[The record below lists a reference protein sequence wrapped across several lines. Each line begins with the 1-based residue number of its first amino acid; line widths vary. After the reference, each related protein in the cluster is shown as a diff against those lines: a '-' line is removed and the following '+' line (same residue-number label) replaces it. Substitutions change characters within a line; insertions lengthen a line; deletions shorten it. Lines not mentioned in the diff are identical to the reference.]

1 METSG
6 CYNRSTLR
14 LEIPQQ
20 QNHQRML
27 RNFIGGKRYTPFHV
41 RKQIAESLIF
51 SKLDCSNILFDNVP
65 THVKNGLRK
74 AGNATVSFVLNKCTK
89 IKDVLGL

>member
-6 CYNRSTLR
+6 CYKRSTLR

-27 RNFIGGKRYTPFHV
+27 RNFIGVKRYTPFHV
-41 RKQIAESLIF
+41 RKQIAEYLVL
-51 SKLDCSNILFDNVP
+51 SKLDCSNVLFDNVP
-65 THVKNGLRK
+65 THMKNRLLK
-74 AGNATVSFVLNKCTK
+74 VHNATVSFVLNKYTK